1 MKASSPTGKNFETMS
16 HLKIR
21 DKAYPSHKPGV
32 SADARNY
39 FEVATTEKPNGS
51 KCLSNYSRF
60 STDYRQNVSSAV
72 KVGDFKVPCK
82 DANPMGKAELVS
94 LIILSSI

>member
-1 MKASSPTGKNFETMS
+1 MKASSPTGKLHQTQS
-16 HLKIR
+16 HYPFS

-51 KCLSNYSRF
+51 KCLENFSRF
-60 STDYRQNVSSAV
+60 STDYRQNVSSTV
-72 KVGDFKVPCK
+72 KVGDYKVPCK
-82 DANPMGKAELVS
+82 DANPMGK
-94 LIILSSI
+94 